1 MRGVRPVATDPPDVM
16 DEARIRS
23 LFGAYAD
30 ALEGADEARI
40 RQLASLVLA
49 AIEEPS
55 AGTVAPTEDTP
66 AGS

>member
-1 MRGVRPVATDPPDVM
+1 VATDPPDVT

-30 ALEGADEARI
+30 ALDGADEARI

-55 AGTVAPTEDTP
+55 SGTVAPTEDTP

>member
-1 MRGVRPVATDPPDVM
+1 MATDPPDVM
-16 DEARIRS
+16 DEARVRRI
-23 LFGAYAD
+23 FGAYAD
-30 ALEGADEARI
+30 ALEGADEASI
-40 RQLASLVLA
+40 RQLASLLLA